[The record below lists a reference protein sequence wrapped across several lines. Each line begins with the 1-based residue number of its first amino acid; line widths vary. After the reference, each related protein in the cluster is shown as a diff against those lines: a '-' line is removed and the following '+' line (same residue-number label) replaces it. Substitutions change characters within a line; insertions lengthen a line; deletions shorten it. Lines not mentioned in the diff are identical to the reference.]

1 MSQFTDIMKGNASWL
16 AHGIA
21 VCQDDFELLGHE
33 YQELMELRA
42 QYEENT
48 RKWTLSIRFVE
59 RFLNVSI

>member
-42 QYEENT
+42 
-48 RKWTLSIRFVE
+48 
-59 RFLNVSI
+59 